1 MHRGTG
7 IETIIAFLRIRNIF
21 LKPTAKEPFC
31 HLSLAA
37 VKDKLYLW
45 QELFSGAI
53 TEARSNKSEEF
64 LVGLPHYLVHK
75 PRRVANQELFC
86 FVFI

>member
-31 HLSLAA
+31 HITSAA
-37 VKDKLYLW
+37 IEYKLYLW

-64 LVGLPHYLVHK
+64 LIGFSLHLVHK

>member
-1 MHRGTG
+1 VHSGTG
-7 IETIIAFLRIRNIF
+7 IETIETFWGIRDIF
-21 LKPTAKEPFC
+21 LELSTQEPFS

-64 LVGLPHYLVHK
+64 LVGLSHYLVHK
-75 PRRVANQELFC
+75 PRRVANQELFS